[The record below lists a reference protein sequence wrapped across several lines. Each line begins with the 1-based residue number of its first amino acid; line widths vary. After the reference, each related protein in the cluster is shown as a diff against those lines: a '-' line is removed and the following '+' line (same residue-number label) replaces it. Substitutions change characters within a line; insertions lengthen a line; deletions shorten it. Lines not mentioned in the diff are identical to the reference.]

1 MYKFLFCI
9 FVLNEINTLNRIF
22 FLDYIQIKQ
31 L

>member
-9 FVLNEINTLNRIF
+9 FVLNEISTLNRIF